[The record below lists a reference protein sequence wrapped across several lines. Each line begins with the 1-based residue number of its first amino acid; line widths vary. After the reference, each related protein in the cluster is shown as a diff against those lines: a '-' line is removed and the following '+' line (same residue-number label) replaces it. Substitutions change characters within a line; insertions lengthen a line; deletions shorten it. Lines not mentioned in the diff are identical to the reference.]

1 MCYYLYFIW
10 YWLGRLKRSF
20 RYVTFIFSNR
30 NIGMLLYRFFKN
42 FGFSEDESKIIT
54 DVLLTSD
61 KFGIES
67 HGMQRISRYHK
78 GIQKGLIK
86 VDAVPE
92 VIFETPV
99 TAVLDAHDGMGQL
112 VAYKAMNM
120 AIEKAKK
127 VVLQL

>member
-1 MCYYLYFIW
+1 ME
-10 YWLGRLKRSF
+10 
-20 RYVTFIFSNR
+20 
-30 NIGMLLYRFFKN
+30 RFCIDSFKN
-42 FGFSEDESKIIT
+42 FSFSEDESKIIT

-99 TAVLDAHDGMGQL
+99 TAVLDAHDGMGHNENSFLTYPANTRQN
-112 VAYKAMNM
+112 ADNNTCDSD
-120 AIEKAKK
+120 
-127 VVLQL
+127 QDSH

>member
-1 MCYYLYFIW
+1 MSHLYFPTEI
-10 YWLGRLKRSF
+10 LECFCIDS
-20 RYVTFIFSNR
+20 
-30 NIGMLLYRFFKN
+30 FKN

-92 VIFETPV
+92 VIFET
-99 TAVLDAHDGMGQL
+99 HQL
-112 VAYKAMNM
+112 QQCLMLMMEWDSWLHIK
-120 AIEKAKK
+120 
-127 VVLQL
+127 Q

>member
-1 MCYYLYFIW
+1 MSHLYFPTEI
-10 YWLGRLKRSF
+10 LECFCIDS
-20 RYVTFIFSNR
+20 
-30 NIGMLLYRFFKN
+30 FKN

-120 AIEKAKK
+120 AIEKAK
-127 VVLQL
+127 

>member
-1 MCYYLYFIW
+1 MSCLHLI
-10 YWLGRLKRSF
+10 S
-20 RYVTFIFSNR
+20 
-30 NIGMLLYRFFKN
+30 
-42 FGFSEDESKIIT
+42 SE
-54 DVLLTSD
+54 LNLT
-61 KFGIES
+61 GL
-67 HGMQRISRYHK
+67 QRISRYHK

-127 VVLQL
+127 KWYCNCKRA